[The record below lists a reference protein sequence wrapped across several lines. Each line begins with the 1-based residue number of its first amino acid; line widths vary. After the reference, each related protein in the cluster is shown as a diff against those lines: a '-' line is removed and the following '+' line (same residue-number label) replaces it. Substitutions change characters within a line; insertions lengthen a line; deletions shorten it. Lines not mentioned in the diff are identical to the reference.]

1 MKTNLDKT
9 TFNINGEKIIGDA
22 LKMRE
27 TRLNQEL
34 KNGTIT
40 PDGEDE
46 LNKIREKL
54 QDARNK
60 INNGQDVT
68 QDVDFRN
75 TFQKEQGVTDVSKVN
90 NKSSNST
97 TTSNSKVLPISALKE
112 EIQKIKHLIE
122 YHNNN
127 NK

>member
-1 MKTNLDKT
+1 MKTNLDNTECKHDGT
-9 TFNINGEKIIGDA
+9 VLDGEA

-34 KNGTIT
+34 KAGTISSN
-40 PDGEDE
+40 DKDE
-46 LNKIREKL
+46 LDEIRKKLNQAREIINK
-54 QDARNK
+54 
-60 INNGQDVT
+60 GQKVT
-68 QDVDFRN
+68 QDTDFRN
-75 TFQKEQGVTDVSKVN
+75 TSQKEKNSTDVPTVV
-90 NKSSNST
+90 SNSHST

>member
-1 MKTNLDKT
+1 MTNLDNT
-9 TFNINGEKIIGDA
+9 EFQHDGTVLDGEA

-27 TRLNQEL
+27 TRLNKEL
-34 KNGTIT
+34 KAGTISSN
-40 PDGEDE
+40 DKEELDE
-46 LNKIREKL
+46 IRKKLNHAREKI
-54 QDARNK
+54 NK
-60 INNGQDVT
+60 GQKVT
-68 QDVDFRN
+68 QDTDPSN
-75 TFQKEQGVTDVSKVN
+75 TFQEEKNPTDVPTVV
-90 NKSSNST
+90 SSSHST